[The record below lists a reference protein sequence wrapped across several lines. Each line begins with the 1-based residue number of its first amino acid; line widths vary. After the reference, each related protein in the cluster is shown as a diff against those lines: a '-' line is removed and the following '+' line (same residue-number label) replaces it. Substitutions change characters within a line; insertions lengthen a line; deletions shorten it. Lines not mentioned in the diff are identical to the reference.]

1 MNKTSIADVFNSKS
15 FDEKLEM
22 ATLLREIVT
31 LNGFTKADIK
41 AIFDWLY
48 DNAVEFEE
56 VTE

>member
-1 MNKTSIADVFNSKS
+1 MNKTSIADAFNSKS

-22 ATLLREIVT
+22 ATLLRELVT

-56 VTE
+56 VTK

>member
-1 MNKTSIADVFNSKS
+1 MNKTSIADAFNSKS

-22 ATLLREIVT
+22 ATLLRELVT

>member
-1 MNKTSIADVFNSKS
+1 MNKTSIADVFNSKG

-22 ATLLREIVT
+22 ATLLRELVT

-41 AIFDWLY
+41 AIYDWLY